1 MLVVRFR
8 LYIRVIMSSVIVW
21 MGSLLVA
28 NWSHI
33 RLAAVRDASSIF
45 ICFLQ
50 LSHLLSPLLFDVLEV
65 PPLVQNLHRLDI
77 LDGSKLLPVVLVAAK
92 RVKVD
97 LLSEALV
104 FIFDKLKNIGDLFT
118 VQHFVIVH
126 ASNRVED
133 GPHDLRVI
141 DSSVVISDV
150 QAEDNLVEL

>member
-1 MLVVRFR
+1 MGVLDVVPG
-8 LYIRVIMSSVIVW
+8 SSTWSI
-21 MGSLLVA
+21 A
-28 NWSHI
+28 NWRHI
-33 RLAAVRDASSIF
+33 RWLAAVHNAI
-45 ICFLQ
+45 LGV
-50 LSHLLSPLLFDVLEV
+50 LLSPLLFDILEV
-65 PPLVQNLHRLDI
+65 PPLVQNLHRLNI
-77 LDGSKLLPVVLVAAK
+77 LDGSKLFPVVLVAAK

-141 DSSVVISDV
+141 DSSMMISDV